1 MVIVMGFDWDTLW
14 SFNSLL
20 WTMDEHGPLISIDI
34 IQFDDLGLFEDREI
48 PWLISKL
55 PQGSRGYAS
64 FPIGM

>member
-1 MVIVMGFDWDTLW
+1 
-14 SFNSLL
+14 
-20 WTMDEHGPLISIDI
+20 MDEHGPLISIDI
-34 IQFDDLGLFEDREI
+34 IQFDDLRLFEDREI